1 LKKEEFL
8 YFNLNAGVSG
18 DMLISSLIDLGVPIK
33 EITNNLKLIDSKIFI
48 ETKKVNRGPVECTS
62 INPVFPESLLNDR
75 YSWKDLFSL
84 IEPLKE
90 NLDLYQNAKSTL
102 ALIKESEEDIHGD
115 EDNKPHELGSI
126 DTIFD
131 IVGFYSC
138 INYLNADHIFS
149 SAVPFSQG
157 NISIEHGTVPSLAPV
172 SLNLIKKMNI
182 PVFGFNENINFESC
196 TPTGLSLLK
205 NFKFD
210 NFGTSKVIN
219 TGFGAGN
226 ADLEGF
232 SNSISVSIMRPN
244 TNPFDKLSIIETNI
258 DDMSPEVVPY
268 LMEKI
273 FQIGA
278 KDVWCSNI
286 LMKKNRPAIMISVL
300 CDGEIIE
307 QVVSIINE
315 ETSTFGLRISSV
327 DRIRFNREEKE
338 VLTEYG
344 EVRVK
349 LKLSDNNT
357 VIGYH
362 PEYEDCKNLAKMHNI
377 PLKVIFEQA
386 IDQLK
391 KMPR

>member
-1 LKKEEFL
+1 MKKEEFL

>member
-1 LKKEEFL
+1 MKREDFL

-18 DMLISSLIDLGVPIK
+18 DMLIASLIDLGVPIE
-33 EITNNLKLIDSKIFI
+33 EIVNNLKLIDPKISI
-48 ETKKVNRGPVECTS
+48 ETKKVNRGPVQCTLLKP
-62 INPVFPESLLNDR
+62 IFPESLLNLE
-75 YSWKDLFSL
+75 YSWEDLFSL
-84 IEPLKE
+84 IEPLKK
-90 NLDLYQNAKSTL
+90 NIDLYQNVKSTL
-102 ALIKESEEDIHGD
+102 SLIKESEEDIHGD
-115 EDNKPHELGSI
+115 EGNQPHEIGSI

-138 INYLNADHIFS
+138 IDFLEVNYIFS

-157 NISIEHGTVPSLAPV
+157 NISIQHGTVASLAPV
-172 SLNLIKKMNI
+172 SMNLIKKINI
-182 PVFGFNENINFESC
+182 PVFGFNRNVNFESC

-210 NFGTSKVIN
+210 NFSVSKIIN
-219 TGFGAGN
+219 TGFGAGT
-226 ADLEGF
+226 ADIEDF
-232 SNSISVSIMRPN
+232 SNSISVSIMSPT
-244 TNPFDKLSIIETNI
+244 TNSLDKLSVIETNI
-258 DDMSPEVVPY
+258 DDMSPEIIPF

-278 KDVWCSNI
+278 RDVWCSNI
-286 LMKKNRPAIMISVL
+286 LMKKNRPAVMISVL
-300 CDGEIIE
+300 CDEEILE
-307 QVVSIINE
+307 QTISIINE

-327 DRIRFNREEKE
+327 DRIRFSREEKK
-338 VLTEYG
+338 VSTKYG
-344 EVRVK
+344 DVRVK

-377 PLKVIFEQA
+377 PLKVIFDQA
-386 IDQLK
+386 IDQSK

>member
-33 EITNNLKLIDSKIFI
+33 EITNNLKLIDSKISI

>member
-1 LKKEEFL
+1 MKREDFL

-18 DMLISSLIDLGVPIK
+18 DMLIASLIDLGVPIE
-33 EITNNLKLIDSKIFI
+33 EIVNNLKLIDPKISI
-48 ETKKVNRGPVECTS
+48 ETKKVNRGPVQCTLLKP
-62 INPVFPESLLNDR
+62 IFPETLINLE
-75 YSWKDLFSL
+75 YSWEDLFSL
-84 IEPLKE
+84 IEPLKK
-90 NLDLYQNAKSTL
+90 NIDLYQNVKSTL
-102 ALIKESEEDIHGD
+102 SLIKESEEDIHGD
-115 EDNKPHELGSI
+115 EGNQPHEIGSI

-138 INYLNADHIFS
+138 IDFLEVNYIFS

-157 NISIEHGTVPSLAPV
+157 NISIQHGTVASLAPV
-172 SLNLIKKMNI
+172 SMNLIKKINI
-182 PVFGFNENINFESC
+182 PVFGFNRNVNFESC

-210 NFGTSKVIN
+210 NFSVSKIIN
-219 TGFGAGN
+219 TGFGAGT
-226 ADLEGF
+226 ADIEDF
-232 SNSISVSIMRPN
+232 SNSISVSIMSPT
-244 TNPFDKLSIIETNI
+244 TNSLDKLSVIETNI
-258 DDMSPEVVPY
+258 DDMSPEIIPF

-278 KDVWCSNI
+278 RDVWCSNI

-300 CDGEIIE
+300 CDEEILE
-307 QVVSIINE
+307 QTISIINE

-327 DRIRFNREEKE
+327 DRIRFDREEKK
-338 VLTEYG
+338 VSTKYG
-344 EVRVK
+344 DVRVK

-377 PLKVIFEQA
+377 PLKVIFDQA
-386 IDQLK
+386 IDQSK